1 MKTKVCGIRRN
12 SSGVITHRRF
22 YDRIENAVIR
32 REGSR
37 ASDNVRFSIDGVCK
51 IQERDE
57 VYFIQDIV
65 DTENL
70 TSMHNFYGNFRDESG
85 YEHDDYYTGNYSM
98 PACVAGTTHTE
109 MGAQTGKWKGLYK
122 PRLDV
127 SSTADGIKMHRRFK
141 EQSNSNPPIIDLS
154 GDFDIY
160 LALKFNSVTQTQYK
174 TPTLID
180 LYDSTSSKGLR
191 LEYDHDNTD
200 VKITINNGSGSDN
213 ICVIDYTFSTNTNY
227 LIRVGRK
234 GGVIK
239 CSINN
244 QEQTVSNSSYTGDL
258 NNSNAYWYL
267 GKKFTTSWVN
277 NTGFNGWFQQLRTY
291 NKYLSSDDA
300 FKIWASKPQ
309 ALTMKFG
316 GKVWKITSGSV
327 KRYEAKSH
335 SAEILGTILS
345 INNLTGTPSNSNV
358 IRDGTIY
365 SDGEVQEII
374 TDILE
379 NIGNDEFVHFTKEP
393 DSDPVNYQ
401 YANIVATG
409 TFLQVIETLM
419 MLEASSTTPTSQFY
433 WNILPRKVL
442 IVENFLPSNY
452 VIDESHFRVIDNY
465 YDDTKTTNKVFVI
478 GDLSS
483 KKGTHTVSRNGESGA
498 DSWSVEGVVMNGYS
512 PVSADVIVDYVI
524 KATADGTEI
533 SEWTNTSDPSGSDA
547 AYHWYKFNND
557 KTKVKFWN
565 TTSSSVSYKLEFV
578 FSSSLGTNNAY
589 ASFVEKSDASSINEN
604 GLYVRRL
611 NLPNIQIKTGQ
622 ATSLTIGTFA
632 TNYIK
637 QHKDISLRIKLET
650 PSIINALN
658 VGQLV
663 QVSYITK
670 NIYSSY
676 NSSTKAVT
684 PLQMKVKSIEW
695 RYPEA
700 KTTIELGEHEWN
712 SFDVEKET
720 VQSVQGLD
728 LTTRAIVGV

>member
-1 MKTKVCGIRRN
+1 
-12 SSGVITHRRF
+12 
-22 YDRIENAVIR
+22 
-32 REGSR
+32 
-37 ASDNVRFSIDGVCK
+37 
-51 IQERDE
+51 
-57 VYFIQDIV
+57 
-65 DTENL
+65 
-70 TSMHNFYGNFRDESG
+70 
-85 YEHDDYYTGNYSM
+85 
-98 PACVAGTTHTE
+98 
-109 MGAQTGKWKGLYK
+109 
-122 PRLDV
+122 
-127 SSTADGIKMHRRFK
+127 
-141 EQSNSNPPIIDLS
+141 
-154 GDFDIY
+154 
-160 LALKFNSVTQTQYK
+160 
-174 TPTLID
+174 
-180 LYDSTSSKGLR
+180 
-191 LEYDHDNTD
+191 
-200 VKITINNGSGSDN
+200 
-213 ICVIDYTFSTNTNY
+213 
-227 LIRVGRK
+227 
-234 GGVIK
+234 
-239 CSINN
+239 
-244 QEQTVSNSSYTGDL
+244 
-258 NNSNAYWYL
+258 
-267 GKKFTTSWVN
+267 
-277 NTGFNGWFQQLRTY
+277 
-291 NKYLSSDDA
+291 
-300 FKIWASKPQ
+300 
-309 ALTMKFG
+309 MKFG

-379 NIGNDEFVHFTKEP
+379 NIGNDEFVHFTREP

-589 ASFVEKSDASSINEN
+589 ASFVEKSDTSSINEN

-728 LTTRAIVGV
+728 LTTRAFVGV

>member
-1 MKTKVCGIRRN
+1 MESKVCGIRRN

-22 YDRIENAVIR
+22 YDRLQNAVIR

-37 ASDNVRFSIDGVCK
+37 ASDNMRFSVDGTCK

-57 VYFIQDIV
+57 VYYIQDVISV
-65 DTENL
+65 DNL
-70 TSMHNFYGNFRDESG
+70 TSIHNFYGNFRDESG

-109 MGAQTGKWKGLYK
+109 MDAQTGKWKGLYK
-122 PRLDV
+122 IKFLT
-127 SSTADGIKMHRRFK
+127 SSTVDGVKMHRRFK

-160 LALKFNSVTQTQYK
+160 LALKFSDLSSTQYK

-267 GKKFTTSWVN
+267 GKKFTSSWVN
-277 NTGFNGWFQQLRTY
+277 DTGFAGWFQQLRTY
-291 NKYLSSDDA
+291 NKYLSSEDA

-316 GKVWKITSGSV
+316 GKVWKITSGHN

-345 INNLTGTPSNSNV
+345 VKNLTATPSNSNV
-358 IRDGTIY
+358 TRDGTIY
-365 SDGEVQEII
+365 SAGAVEEII

-379 NIGNDEFVHFTKEP
+379 NIGNDEFVHFTREP

-483 KKGTHTVSRNGESGA
+483 KKGVHTVTRSTSG
-498 DSWSVEGVVMNGYS
+498 WSAFGVIMSGGLH
-512 PVSADVIVDYVI
+512 DVIVDYVI

-533 SEWTNTSDPSGSDA
+533 NEYSGSGTPSTNE
-547 AYHWYKFNND
+547 YEFNDN
-557 KTKVKFWN
+557 KTKVRFYG
-565 TTSSSVSYKLEFV
+565 TSGSSVSYRLEYIYKSNAST
-578 FSSSLGTNNAY
+578 SSAY
-589 ASFVEKSDASSINEN
+589 PTFVEKSDATSMNEN
-604 GLYVRRL
+604 GVYSRRL
-611 NLPNIQIKTGQ
+611 NLSNIQIKTGKQ
-622 ATSLTIGTFA
+622 GSTTFNTFA
-632 TNYIK
+632 DNYIK
-637 QHKDISLRIKLET
+637 QHKDIPLRVKLET
-650 PSIINALN
+650 PTIINALN
-658 VGQLV
+658 IGQLV

>member
-1 MKTKVCGIRRN
+1 LKTKVCGVRRS

-98 PACVAGTTHTE
+98 PACIAGTTHTE

-127 SSTADGIKMHRRFK
+127 SSTTDGIKMHRRFK

-345 INNLTGTPSNSNV
+345 VKNLTATPSNSNV
-358 IRDGTIY
+358 TRDGTIY
-365 SDGEVQEII
+365 SAGAVEEII

-379 NIGNDEFVHFTKEP
+379 NIGNDEFVHFTREP

-419 MLEASSTTPTSQFY
+419 MLEASSTTLTSQFY

-452 VIDESHFRVIDNY
+452 IIDESHFRVIDNY

-483 KKGTHTVSRNGESGA
+483 KKGVHTVTRSTSG
-498 DSWSVEGVVMNGYS
+498 WSVFAPVMSAG
-512 PVSADVIVDYVI
+512 SADVIVDYVI

-533 SEWTNTSDPSGSDA
+533 NEYSGSGTPSTNE
-547 AYHWYKFNND
+547 YEFNDN
-557 KTKVKFWN
+557 KTKVRFYG
-565 TTSSSVSYKLEFV
+565 TSGSSVSYKLEYIYK
-578 FSSSLGTNNAY
+578 SNANTNTVY
-589 ASFVEKSDASSINEN
+589 PTFVEKSDATSMNEN
-604 GLYVRRL
+604 GVYSRRL

-622 ATSLTIGTFA
+622 QGSTTFNTFA
-632 TNYIK
+632 DNYIK
-637 QHKDISLRIKLET
+637 QHKDIPLRVKLET
-650 PSIINALN
+650 PTIINAIN

>member
-1 MKTKVCGIRRN
+1 MKTKVCGVRRS

-98 PACVAGTTHTE
+98 PACIAGTTHTE

-127 SSTADGIKMHRRFK
+127 SSTTDGIKMHRRFK

-316 GKVWKITSGSV
+316 GKVWKITSGHN

-345 INNLTGTPSNSNV
+345 VKNLTATPSNSNV
-358 IRDGTIY
+358 TRDGTIY
-365 SDGEVQEII
+365 SAGAVEEII

-379 NIGNDEFVHFTKEP
+379 NIGNDEFVHFTREP

-419 MLEASSTTPTSQFY
+419 MLEASSTTLTSQFY

-452 VIDESHFRVIDNY
+452 IIDESHFRVIDNY

-483 KKGTHTVSRNGESGA
+483 KKGVHTVTRSTSG
-498 DSWSVEGVVMNGYS
+498 WSVFAPVMSAG
-512 PVSADVIVDYVI
+512 SADVIVDYVI

-533 SEWTNTSDPSGSDA
+533 NEYSGSGTPSTNE
-547 AYHWYKFNND
+547 YEFNDN
-557 KTKVKFWN
+557 KTKVRFYG
-565 TTSSSVSYKLEFV
+565 TSGSSVSYKLEYIYK
-578 FSSSLGTNNAY
+578 SNANTNTVY
-589 ASFVEKSDASSINEN
+589 PTFVEKSDATSMNEN
-604 GLYVRRL
+604 GVYSRRL

-622 ATSLTIGTFA
+622 QGSTTFNTFA
-632 TNYIK
+632 DNYIK
-637 QHKDISLRIKLET
+637 QHKDIPLRVKLET
-650 PSIINALN
+650 PTIINAIN

>member
-70 TSMHNFYGNFRDESG
+70 TSIHNFYGNFRDESG

-109 MGAQTGKWKGLYK
+109 MDSQTGKWKGLYK
-122 PRLDV
+122 IKFLT
-127 SSTADGIKMHRRFK
+127 SSTVDGVKMHRRFK
-141 EQSNSNPPIIDLS
+141 EQNNSNPPIIDLS
-154 GDFDIY
+154 SDFDIY
-160 LALKFNSVTQTQYK
+160 LALKFSDLSSTQYK

-200 VKITINNGSGSDN
+200 VKIIINNGSGSDN
-213 ICVIDYTFSTNTNY
+213 VCVVNHTFSTNTNY

-277 NTGFNGWFQQLRTY
+277 NTGFAGWFQQLRTY
-291 NKYLSSDDA
+291 NKYLNSEDS

-345 INNLTGTPSNSNV
+345 VKNLTATPSNSNV
-358 IRDGTIY
+358 TRDGTIY
-365 SDGEVQEII
+365 SAGAVEEII

-379 NIGNDEFVHFTKEP
+379 NIGNDEFVHFTREP

-478 GDLSS
+478 GDLST
-483 KKGTHTVSRNGESGA
+483 KKGVHTVTRSTSG
-498 DSWSVEGVVMNGYS
+498 WSAFGVIMSGGLH
-512 PVSADVIVDYVI
+512 DVIVDYVI
-524 KATADGTEI
+524 KATAGGTEI
-533 SEWTNTSDPSGSDA
+533 NEYSGSGTPSTNE
-547 AYHWYKFNND
+547 YEFNDN
-557 KTKVKFWN
+557 KTKVRFYG
-565 TTSSSVSYKLEFV
+565 TSGSSVSYRLEYIYKSNA
-578 FSSSLGTNNAY
+578 SSNVAY
-589 ASFVEKSDASSINEN
+589 PTFVEKSDATSMNEN
-604 GLYVRRL
+604 GVYSRRL
-611 NLPNIQIKTGQ
+611 NLSNIQIKTGKQ
-622 ATSLTIGTFA
+622 GSTTFNTFA
-632 TNYIK
+632 DNYIK
-637 QHKDISLRIKLET
+637 QHKDIPLRVKLET
-650 PSIINALN
+650 PTIINALN
-658 VGQLV
+658 IGQLV

>member
-70 TSMHNFYGNFRDESG
+70 TSIHNFYGNFRDESG

-109 MGAQTGKWKGLYK
+109 MDSQTGKWKGLYK
-122 PRLDV
+122 IKFLT
-127 SSTADGIKMHRRFK
+127 SSTVDGVKMHRRFK
-141 EQSNSNPPIIDLS
+141 EQNNSNPPIIDLS
-154 GDFDIY
+154 SDFDIY
-160 LALKFNSVTQTQYK
+160 LALKFSDLSSTQYK

-213 ICVIDYTFSTNTNY
+213 VCVIDYTFSTNTNY

-277 NTGFNGWFQQLRTY
+277 NTGFAGWFQQLRTY
-291 NKYLSSDDA
+291 NKYLNSEDS

-345 INNLTGTPSNSNV
+345 VKNLTATPSNSNV
-358 IRDGTIY
+358 TRDGTIY
-365 SDGEVQEII
+365 SAGAVEEII

-379 NIGNDEFVHFTKEP
+379 NIGNDEFVHFTREP

-478 GDLSS
+478 GDLST
-483 KKGTHTVSRNGESGA
+483 KKGVHTVTRSTSG
-498 DSWSVEGVVMNGYS
+498 WSVFAPVMSAG
-512 PVSADVIVDYVI
+512 SADVIVDYVI

-533 SEWTNTSDPSGSDA
+533 NEYSGSGTPSTNE
-547 AYHWYKFNND
+547 YEFNDN
-557 KTKVKFWN
+557 KTKVRFYG
-565 TTSSSVSYKLEFV
+565 TSGSSVSYRLEYIYKSNAST
-578 FSSSLGTNNAY
+578 SSAY
-589 ASFVEKSDASSINEN
+589 PTFVEKSDATSMNEN
-604 GLYVRRL
+604 GVYSRRL
-611 NLPNIQIKTGQ
+611 NLPNIQIKTGKQ
-622 ATSLTIGTFA
+622 GSTTFNTFA
-632 TNYIK
+632 DNYIK
-637 QHKDISLRIKLET
+637 QHKDIPLRVKLET
-650 PSIINALN
+650 PTIINALN
-658 VGQLV
+658 IGQLV

>member
-1 MKTKVCGIRRN
+1 LESKVCGIRRN

-22 YDRIENAVIR
+22 YDRLQNAVIR

-37 ASDNVRFSIDGVCK
+37 ASDNMRFSVDGTCK

-57 VYFIQDIV
+57 VYYIQDIV
-65 DTENL
+65 SVDNL
-70 TSMHNFYGNFRDESG
+70 TSIHNFYGNFRDESG

-127 SSTADGIKMHRRFK
+127 SSTTDGIKMHRRFK

-160 LALKFNSVTQTQYK
+160 LALKFNNVTQTQYK

-258 NNSNAYWYL
+258 NNNNAYWYL
-267 GKKFTTSWVN
+267 GKKFTSSWVN
-277 NTGFNGWFQQLRTY
+277 NTGFSGWFQQLRTY

-300 FKIWASKPQ
+300 FKIFASKPQ

-316 GKVWKITSGSV
+316 GKIWKITSGHN

-345 INNLTGTPSNSNV
+345 VKNLTATPSNSNV
-358 IRDGTIY
+358 TRDGTIY
-365 SDGEVQEII
+365 SDGAVQEII

-393 DSDPVNYQ
+393 DSDPVTYQ

-483 KKGTHTVSRNGESGA
+483 KKGVHTVTRSTSG
-498 DSWSVEGVVMNGYS
+498 WSVFAPVMSGGS
-512 PVSADVIVDYVI
+512 HDVIVDYVI

-533 SEWTNTSDPSGSDA
+533 NEYSGSGTPSTNE
-547 AYHWYKFNND
+547 YEFNDN
-557 KTKVKFWN
+557 KTKVRFYG
-565 TTSSSVSYKLEFV
+565 TSGSSVSYKLEYIYKSNAST
-578 FSSSLGTNNAY
+578 SSAY
-589 ASFVEKSDASSINEN
+589 PTFVEKSDATSMNEN
-604 GLYVRRL
+604 GVYSRRL
-611 NLPNIQIKTGQ
+611 NLSNIQIKTGQ
-622 ATSLTIGTFA
+622 QGSTTFNTFA
-632 TNYIK
+632 DNYIK
-637 QHKDISLRIKLET
+637 QHKDIPLRVKLET
-650 PSIINALN
+650 PTIINALN
-658 VGQLV
+658 IGQLV

>member
-1 MKTKVCGIRRN
+1 LESKVCGIRRN

-22 YDRIENAVIR
+22 YDRLQNAVIR

-37 ASDNVRFSIDGVCK
+37 ASDNMRFSVDGTCK

-57 VYFIQDIV
+57 VYYIQDIISV
-65 DTENL
+65 DNL
-70 TSMHNFYGNFRDESG
+70 TSIHNFYGNFRDESG

-98 PACVAGTTHTE
+98 PACIAGTTHTE

-127 SSTADGIKMHRRFK
+127 SSTTDGIKMHRRFK

-345 INNLTGTPSNSNV
+345 VKNLTATPSNSNV
-358 IRDGTIY
+358 TREGTIY
-365 SDGEVQEII
+365 SAGAVEEII

-379 NIGNDEFVHFTKEP
+379 NIGNDEFVHFTREP

-419 MLEASSTTPTSQFY
+419 MLEASSTTLTSQFY

-452 VIDESHFRVIDNY
+452 IIDESHFRVIDNY

-483 KKGTHTVSRNGESGA
+483 KKGVHTVTRSTSG
-498 DSWSVEGVVMNGYS
+498 WSVFAPVMSAG
-512 PVSADVIVDYVI
+512 SADVIVDYVI

-533 SEWTNTSDPSGSDA
+533 NEYSGSGTPSTNE
-547 AYHWYKFNND
+547 YEFNDN
-557 KTKVKFWN
+557 KTKVRFYG
-565 TTSSSVSYKLEFV
+565 TSGSSVSYKLEYIYK
-578 FSSSLGTNNAY
+578 SNANTNTVY
-589 ASFVEKSDASSINEN
+589 PTFVEKSDATSMNEN
-604 GLYVRRL
+604 GVYSRRL

-622 ATSLTIGTFA
+622 QGSTTFNTFA
-632 TNYIK
+632 DNYIK
-637 QHKDISLRIKLET
+637 QHKDIPLRVKLET
-650 PSIINALN
+650 PTIINAIN

>member
-98 PACVAGTTHTE
+98 PACIAGTTHTE

-127 SSTADGIKMHRRFK
+127 SSTTDGIKMHRRFK

-345 INNLTGTPSNSNV
+345 VKNLTATPSNSNV
-358 IRDGTIY
+358 TRDGTIY
-365 SDGEVQEII
+365 SAGAVEEII

-379 NIGNDEFVHFTKEP
+379 NIGNDEFVHFTREP

-452 VIDESHFRVIDNY
+452 IIDESHFRVIDNY

-483 KKGTHTVSRNGESGA
+483 KKGVHTVTRSTSG
-498 DSWSVEGVVMNGYS
+498 WSVFAPVMSAG
-512 PVSADVIVDYVI
+512 SADVIVDYVI

-533 SEWTNTSDPSGSDA
+533 NEYSGSGTPSTNE
-547 AYHWYKFNND
+547 YEFNDN
-557 KTKVKFWN
+557 KTKVRFYG
-565 TTSSSVSYKLEFV
+565 TSGSSVSYKLEYIYK
-578 FSSSLGTNNAY
+578 SNANTNTVY
-589 ASFVEKSDASSINEN
+589 PTFVEKSDATSMNEN
-604 GLYVRRL
+604 GVYSRRL

-622 ATSLTIGTFA
+622 QGSTTFNTFA
-632 TNYIK
+632 DNYIK
-637 QHKDISLRIKLET
+637 QHKDIPLRVKLET
-650 PSIINALN
+650 PTIINAIN

>member
-1 MKTKVCGIRRN
+1 LKTKVCGIRRN

-98 PACVAGTTHTE
+98 PACIAGTTHTE

-316 GKVWKITSGSV
+316 GKVWKITSGHN

-345 INNLTGTPSNSNV
+345 VKNLTATPSNSNV
-358 IRDGTIY
+358 TRDGTIY
-365 SDGEVQEII
+365 SAGAVEEII

-379 NIGNDEFVHFTKEP
+379 NIGNDEFVHFTREP

-452 VIDESHFRVIDNY
+452 IIDESHFRVIDNY

-483 KKGTHTVSRNGESGA
+483 KKGVHTVTRSTSG
-498 DSWSVEGVVMNGYS
+498 WSVFAPVMSAG
-512 PVSADVIVDYVI
+512 SADVIVDYVI

-533 SEWTNTSDPSGSDA
+533 NEYSGSGTPSTNE
-547 AYHWYKFNND
+547 YEFNDN
-557 KTKVKFWN
+557 KTKVRFYG
-565 TTSSSVSYKLEFV
+565 TSGSSVSYKLEYIYK
-578 FSSSLGTNNAY
+578 SNANTNTVY
-589 ASFVEKSDASSINEN
+589 PTFVEKSDATSMNEN
-604 GLYVRRL
+604 GVYSRRL

-622 ATSLTIGTFA
+622 QGSTTFNTFA
-632 TNYIK
+632 DNYIK
-637 QHKDISLRIKLET
+637 QHKDIPLRVKLET
-650 PSIINALN
+650 PTIINAIN